1 MGHGGLGKNLRWT
14 ELGSVRFS
22 RTYEMSLLIDMS
34 SWEVVIPLV
43 INPGTLPGV
52 LTKKL

>member
-1 MGHGGLGKNLRWT
+1 MGRAWT
-14 ELGSVRFS
+14 F
-22 RTYEMSLLIDMS
+22 EMSLLIDMS
-34 SWEVVIPLV
+34 SWEVMIPLV